1 MTKHIFK
8 IIIAVIFLSCSSNNT
23 YNKYIEIENKNWSAE
38 KKIVFE
44 IPELKKNK
52 QYNYEIKLRH
62 TTEYKYQNLY
72 IFLNLIYKNQ
82 QETQDTIE
90 IILAEKNGKWKGFG
104 VGYVR
109 EQKHKINSVIDH
121 ENLKE
126 INIEQA
132 MRYGEQEKIDFLSE
146 VIALGMTINEK
157 K

>member
-8 IIIAVIFLSCSSNNT
+8 IIIVVIFLSCSSNNT

>member
-8 IIIAVIFLSCSSNNT
+8 IIIAVFFLSCSSNNT

-132 MRYGEQEKIDFLSE
+132 MRYGEQEKIEFLSE

>member
-8 IIIAVIFLSCSSNNT
+8 IITGVFFLSCSSNNT
-23 YNKYIEIENKNWSAE
+23 YNKYIEIENKSWGAE

-44 IPELKKNK
+44 IPKLEKNK
-52 QYNYEIKLRH
+52 KYNYEIKLRH
-62 TTEYKYQNLY
+62 TIEYKYQNLY

-82 QETQDTIE
+82 QEIKDTIE
-90 IILAEKNGKWKGFG
+90 ISLAEKNGKWKGFG

-109 EQKHKINSVIDH
+109 EKKHKINSIIDH

-146 VIALGMTINEK
+146 VIALGMKINEK